1 MNVSNFLVFATK
13 TLLAE
18 IQKDHI
24 FVNVRQDIL
33 EMEYLTV
40 QVQCVINN
48 LKGYEIILSKNIQ
61 CLVCYG

>member
-1 MNVSNFLVFATK
+1 MNVANLLVFATK

-24 FVNVRQDIL
+24 RVNVRQDTL

-40 QVQCVINN
+40 QV
-48 LKGYEIILSKNIQ
+48 
-61 CLVCYG
+61 VCYV